1 MKSITVFCGASIGID
16 PIYRD
21 QALALGKYFG
31 ENKLRLIFG
40 GGKIGMMGAVADAT
54 LAAGGEV
61 IGVIPTFLKTKEVAH
76 DKLTEMFVVKT
87 MHERKMLMHELG
99 DAVLAMAGGFGTL
112 EELFE
117 MLTWAQLGLHPK
129 PIALLNTNG
138 YFDHL
143 LLFMDHM
150 MKNGFLTE
158 SNRAMVLVHEDIET
172 LLCMMQDYTAPDVP
186 KWINADE
193 V

>member
-1 MKSITVFCGASIGID
+1 MKNITVFCGASLGESTT
-16 PIYRD
+16 YRE
-21 QALALGKYFG
+21 QAHALGR
-31 ENKLRLIFG
+31 ELARREITLIFG

-54 LAAGGEV
+54 LLAKGKV
-61 IGVIPTFLKTKEVAH
+61 TGVIPAFLRTKEVAH
-76 DKLTEMFVVKT
+76 EGLTEMHVVKT

-99 DAVLAMAGGFGTL
+99 DGVIALAGGFGTL

-143 LLFMDHM
+143 LAFMDHM
-150 MKNGFLTE
+150 VKEGFLSE
-158 SNRAMVLVHEDIET
+158 SNRAMVLVHDDIPT
-172 LLCMMQDYTAPDVP
+172 LLTMMESYTAPDIP
-186 KWINADE
+186 HWINREE